1 MDKPKIKRIKELQAP
16 MPGRI
21 LQLFVQ
27 VGQEVQM
34 GDSILSLEAM
44 KMENVLKSDGI
55 GIVKNIHVDLGN
67 VADKGAVLIEF
78 E

>member
-1 MDKPKIKRIKELQAP
+1 

-67 VADKGAVLIEF
+67 VVDKGAVLIEF